1 MVSRSRAKVVKIG
14 KAQVDQS
21 GKMQSRSVCE
31 GAGHAS
37 AAKLGT
43 LPIIASTVSG
53 DKAALSC
60 AMFGRAA
67 IAILEA

>member
-1 MVSRSRAKVVKIG
+1 MVSRSRAKVVKIE
-14 KAQVDQS
+14 KPQVDQS

-43 LPIIASTVSG
+43 LPIIASTMSN
-53 DKAALSC
+53 DKLHSLAHCSRL
-60 AMFGRAA
+60 AA

>member
-21 GKMQSRSVCE
+21 GKMQSPFVCE

-43 LPIIASTVSG
+43 LPIIASTMSD
-53 DKAALSC
+53 DKLYRLAQCSR
-60 AMFGRAA
+60 RAA
-67 IAILEA
+67 IATLEA

>member
-1 MVSRSRAKVVKIG
+1 MG

-21 GKMQSRSVCE
+21 GKMQLRSVCE

-43 LPIIASTVSG
+43 LPIIASMISH
-53 DKAALSC
+53 DKLHRVPQCSR
-60 AMFGRAA
+60 RAA